1 MTSTELHKLI
11 KLDER
16 KLNSLAQIGLPE
28 YPPECLRS
36 LAMSSKTA
44 ANLTDLPPISNG
56 SNLIRIK
63 QEILD
68 QSNQSSEDLVVDTET
83 IGTTIEIKQEQ
94 KEYTV
99 EQGDLEVIEEQNED
113 EEEETHVNKSP
124 TNSRSS
130 YSSTSTTSSNSS
142 SSSGSTSSEST
153 TSDDS
158 DSDSSS
164 TDLSTSSSSDSSNSG
179 SDDEKVKIDPMSN
192 TDSMSHSPLKKNEQ
206 I

>member
-1 MTSTELHKLI
+1 
-11 KLDER
+11 
-16 KLNSLAQIGLPE
+16 
-28 YPPECLRS
+28 
-36 LAMSSKTA
+36 MSSKTA
-44 ANLTDLPPISNG
+44 ENLTDLPPISNG

-68 QSNQSSEDLVVDTET
+68 QSNQNSEDLVVDTDT

-99 EQGDLEVIEEQNED
+99 EQGDLEVIEEQD

-179 SDDEKVKIDPMSN
+179 SDNEKVKIDPMSN